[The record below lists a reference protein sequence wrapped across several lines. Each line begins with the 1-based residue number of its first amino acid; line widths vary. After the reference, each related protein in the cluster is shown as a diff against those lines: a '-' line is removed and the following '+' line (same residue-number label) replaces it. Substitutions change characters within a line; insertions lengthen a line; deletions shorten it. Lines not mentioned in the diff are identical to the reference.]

1 MDIALGDI
9 TVHAS
14 TGGRSFD
21 ASLPTV
27 VLVHGAGTDHT
38 VWQLQSRALAH
49 RDFNVLSLD
58 LPGHGRSSDPAQ
70 ATIAAYADVVASLL
84 DEVDVDEAHIVG
96 HSMGAFIGIELA
108 ARYPKKARSL
118 ALFGVS
124 ERMPVHP
131 DLLAAARANDHLA
144 FDLIASWS
152 HTMTSHKGG
161 HPTPGMWM
169 TGSTARLLAR
179 SRPGVLHNDLTACN
193 EYGTALDRATEIVAP
208 TLVLMGGHDLMTRP
222 SGAAILAGAIS
233 NVTTVIIPDAG
244 HMVMVERPNPV
255 INTLLTF
262 WDQGFSVDTNE
273 IPLLSTPKP

>member
-38 VWQLQSRALAH
+38 VWQLQSRAFAH

-152 HTMTSHKGG
+152 HSMTSHKGG

-169 TGSTARLLAR
+169 TGSTVRLLAR

-208 TLVLMGGHDLMTRP
+208 TLVLMGEHDLMTRP